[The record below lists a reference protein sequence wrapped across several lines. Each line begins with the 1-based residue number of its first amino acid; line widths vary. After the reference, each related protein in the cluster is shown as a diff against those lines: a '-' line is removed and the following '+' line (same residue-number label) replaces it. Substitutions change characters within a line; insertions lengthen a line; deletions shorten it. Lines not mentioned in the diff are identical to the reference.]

1 MKKGMFTVIICL
13 VLLCG
18 GFLVR
23 SLLLPFHTLSQS
35 TDMAYGVVDRTL
47 DSEKAIRD
55 YEWFKQQ
62 EADIR
67 KCLTNEDI
75 AQAAYD
81 NFVAMLSENR
91 ADWSDFDKR
100 EEASLRN
107 SITALE
113 KITNRAIEDYNA
125 RSEMVNHAI
134 FKDNLPT
141 NISRAWYAAGNI
153 ITQ

>member
-1 MKKGMFTVIICL
+1 MKKGLIITLIIVLCL
-13 VLLCG
+13 GGGLLI
-18 GFLVR
+18 R
-23 SLLLPFHTLSQS
+23 ALLLPLHTLQQG
-35 TDMAYGVVDRTL
+35 TDMAYGVVDQVL
-47 DSEKAIRD
+47 DSEQAIRD

-67 KCLTNEDI
+67 KCLENEVI
-75 AQAAYD
+75 AQSAYD
-81 NFVAMLSENR
+81 DFVQYLPEDR
-91 ADWSDFDKR
+91 TTWSDFDKR

-107 SITALE
+107 AITALQ
-113 KITNRAIEDYNA
+113 KVTNNAIEDYNA

-141 NISRAWYAAGNI
+141 NISRAWYAAGNL

>member
-1 MKKGMFTVIICL
+1 MKKGLVIALAIILC
-13 VLLCG
+13 LCG
-18 GFLVR
+18 GLLVKT
-23 SLLLPFHTLSQS
+23 LLLPLHTLQQG
-35 TDMAYGVVDRTL
+35 TDMAYGVVDKTL
-47 DSEKAIRD
+47 DSEQAIRD

-67 KCLTNEDI
+67 KCIANEEI
-75 AQAAYD
+75 AQTAYD
-81 NFVAMLSENR
+81 NFASTLPEDR
-91 ADWSDFDKR
+91 TTWGDFDKR

-107 SITALE
+107 SITALQ
-113 KITNRAIEDYNA
+113 KVTNNAIEDYNA

-141 NISRAWYAAGNI
+141 NISRAWYAAGNL

>member
-1 MKKGMFTVIICL
+1 MKKALVILLSLIVLIGGGIL
-13 VLLCG
+13 VKVIW
-18 GFLVR
+18 FPVNTIEK
-23 SLLLPFHTLSQS
+23 SI
-35 TDMAYGVVDRTL
+35 DMAYGVVDKTL
-47 DSEKAIRD
+47 DSEQAIRD

-67 KCLTNEDI
+67 KCLANEEI
-75 AQAAYD
+75 AQEAYD
-81 NFVAMLSENR
+81 SFVEGLPEAR

-107 SITALE
+107 AVTALA
-113 KITNRAIEDYNA
+113 KVTNNAIEDYNA

-141 NISRAWYAAGNI
+141 NISRAWYAGQKLTHN
-153 ITQ
+153 